1 MMAMEGNRQAVAT
14 KEKAVRIKIREE
26 REKLR
31 TNAIV
36 NGTLVVQF
44 ASASE
49 ELHKR
54 FSDGV
59 TIRSRVS
66 VQFEEWA
73 RKSKSASVKN
83 RFSNQSSVQNSI
95 SAKQKEDHKS
105 YARCFRKTG
114 THVLNPKKKR

>member
-1 MMAMEGNRQAVAT
+1 MRPMEATEGNRQAVAT
-14 KEKAVRIKIREE
+14 KEKAVKIRRRRK

-66 VQFEEWA
+66 RAVRRMGEQKA
-73 RKSKSASVKN
+73 RALASKIA
-83 RFSNQSSVQNSI
+83 
-95 SAKQKEDHKS
+95 
-105 YARCFRKTG
+105 FRIK
-114 THVLNPKKKR
+114 